1 MEIKVDRRI
10 GYVVRAFQAKKHI
23 DRGRA
28 FARGIREKIETVEQ
42 VKETATFWT
51 RLLLTPG
58 PKRRGR

>member
-10 GYVVRAFQAKKHI
+10 GYLMRAIRAKGHI

-28 FARGIREKIETVEQ
+28 FARDIREKIEAVEE

-58 PKRRGR
+58 PKRRR